1 MKKKLNLIAETLS
14 IAANHKSMLFNRILD
29 ITFYLT
35 EHKFI
40 ENKNG
45 CRPYT
50 VGQPF
55 SYLAS
60 LLSLAIERD
69 ILVVESLTG
78 RTKLIK
84 FQPTLNKILLGK
96 KYRCMSVCCPIFAW
110 NPLRLLEIVTA
121 VPGCFPI
128 WPSTMDL
135 PDKNS
140 PKSGFST
147 CDSIHLRK
155 ITSTHTVQQLRFS
168 VMT

>member
-1 MKKKLNLIAETLS
+1 LS

-29 ITFYLT
+29 ITCYLS

-84 FQPTLNKILLGK
+84 FLANIQQDSSGEK
-96 KYRCMSVCCPIFAW
+96 KNIGYTSVCCPIFAW

-155 ITSTHTVQQLRFS
+155 IASTHTV
-168 VMT
+168 

>member
-1 MKKKLNLIAETLS
+1 MS
-14 IAANHKSMLFNRILD
+14 IAANHKSMHFNRILD
-29 ITFYLT
+29 ITCYLS

-60 LLSLAIERD
+60 LAIERD

-84 FQPTLNKILLGK
+84 FLANIEENSSGK
-96 KYRCMSVCCPIFAW
+96 KNICPIFAW
-110 NPLRLLEIVTA
+110 YPLRLLKIVTA

-128 WPSTMDL
+128 WLSTMDL

-147 CDSIHLRK
+147 SDSIHLRK
-155 ITSTHTVQQLRFS
+155 ITSTHTVSSSFVFS
-168 VMT
+168 YDLNYLW